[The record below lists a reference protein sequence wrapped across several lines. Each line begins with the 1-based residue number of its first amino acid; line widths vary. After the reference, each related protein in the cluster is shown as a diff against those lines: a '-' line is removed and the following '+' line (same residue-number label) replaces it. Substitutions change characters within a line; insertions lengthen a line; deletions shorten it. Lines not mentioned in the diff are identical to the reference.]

1 MLKTIKRYWRGVS
14 AMRDL
19 VARPNDTRAVFV
31 IKTNL
36 STKAFQRHLIR
47 WRETPVGKRV
57 LDERSSLLTTLNDVD
72 ALQAMPYGSLGKL
85 YSIYLIEAGLTQQG
99 LADVSSSELG
109 GGQSD
114 FELFVNRYRDMH
126 DLCHTVTRYK
136 RDSLGEV
143 CQQGFDQAQDP
154 NAGTALIWLAGTL
167 SQAIA
172 RRSWMVF
179 AISWEARRLGKKA
192 NRFIDADWE
201 ALLSCSMAQVRLQLN
216 VQKAPRYMAW
226 TNLRRLRK

>member
-1 MLKTIKRYWRGVS
+1 
-14 AMRDL
+14 MRDL
-19 VARPNDTRAVFV
+19 VRRPSNTRAVFV

-36 STKAFQRHLIR
+36 STKAFERHLVR
-47 WRETPVGKRV
+47 WRDTPIGKRV
-57 LDERSSLLTTLNDVD
+57 LEDRSSLLTTLNDVD
-72 ALQAMPYGSLGKL
+72 RLQSLPYGSLGRL

-99 LADVSSSELG
+99 LADVSSTELG
-109 GGQSD
+109 SGQSD

-126 DLCHTVTRYK
+126 DLCHAVTRYK

-154 NAGTALIWLAGTL
+154 NAGTALIWIAGTL

-172 RRSWMVF
+172 RRSWTVF

-201 ALLSCSMAQVRLQLN
+201 SLLPLSMTAVRHQLN
-216 VQKAPRYMAW
+216 VHKTPRYMAYQ
-226 TNLRRLRK
+226 NSRRHK

>member
-14 AMRDL
+14 AMGAL
-19 VARPNDTRAVFV
+19 VARPKDTRAVFV

-36 STKAFQRHLIR
+36 STKAFQRHLKR
-47 WRETPVGKRV
+47 WRETTVGARV
-57 LDERSSLLTTLNDVD
+57 LKERSSLLTTLNDID

-99 LADVSSSELG
+99 LADVSSTELG
-109 GGQSD
+109 SGQSD

-154 NAGTALIWLAGTL
+154 NAGTALIWIAGTL
-167 SQAIA
+167 SQAWA
-172 RRSWMVF
+172 RRSWTVF
-179 AISWEARRLGKKA
+179 AISWEARQLGKTA
-192 NRFIDADWE
+192 NSFIDADWE
-201 ALLSCSMAQVRLQLN
+201 ALLPLSMNAVRHQLA
-216 VQKAPRYMAW
+216 VQKTPRYMAFV
-226 TNLRRLRK
+226 NSRRQRQ